1 MSGAHAEGVFDADV
15 LIVGAG
21 PVGLLLANLLGAAG
35 QSVIIIEQLPALIDY
50 PRGVGMDDECLRA
63 LQAVDLAEKV
73 LPHTTPFQVMKFY
86 TSRGRCFAVIDP
98 RTDEFG
104 WPRRNAFIQ
113 PLADAVMAEGLR
125 RFPRVQLRMACTMMA
140 LETSLGSVSVRVATA
155 QGAEHTLRVR
165 YVVGSD
171 GGRSAVRK
179 ALGIV
184 FEGRTAPNRWVVMDL
199 LRDPIG
205 TPGVHFHCDAHRPYV
220 SIALPHG
227 VRRLEFMLTAD
238 EAKDDVVSESSIT
251 EMLARALDHPGV
263 VERLRTRVYTHNGRL
278 AGRFRQGR
286 VLLAGDAAHVM
297 PVWQGQGY
305 NSGIRDAFNLGWKLA
320 MVLRGAADDALL
332 DSYEAERREHA
343 RAMIMLSETAGRI
356 FAPGNAALA
365 LLRDV
370 ATRALQAMPAIKRY
384 FLEMRFKPMPRYR
397 IGALHYAN
405 GFDPASPVGT
415 MFIQPRVDTMDAA
428 NQRLDDVL
436 GAGFAVIAWG
446 IDPSHH
452 LSAPA
457 RAVLTTL
464 DARLFCAVPPNQ
476 LAYESLRRSGSAIL
490 GDRDLRLKAWF
501 EQHRESILVLR
512 PDRFVAAA
520 CQGKNLSETLVALGR
535 ALRLQP

>member
-1 MSGAHAEGVFDADV
+1 MRFFTG
-15 LIVGAG
+15 
-21 PVGLLLANLLGAAG
+21 
-35 QSVIIIEQLPALIDY
+35 
-50 PRGVGMDDECLRA
+50 
-63 LQAVDLAEKV
+63 
-73 LPHTTPFQVMKFY
+73 
-86 TSRGRCFAVIDP
+86 RGRCFAVIDP

-113 PLADAVMAEGLR
+113 PLADAVMADGLR
-125 RFPRVQLRMACTMMA
+125 RFPRVQVRFAMTMTGLTA
-140 LETSLGSVSVRVATA
+140 DADGVTVRVADA
-155 QGAEHTLRVR
+155 HGAGQTLRAR

-179 ALGIV
+179 ALGIA

-199 LRDPIG
+199 LHDPIG
-205 TPGVHFHCDAHRPYV
+205 TPGVHFNCDAQRPHV

-238 EAKDDVVSESSIT
+238 EAKDDVVSEALAAA
-251 EMLARALDHPGV
+251 MLARVMAAPGQ
-263 VERLRTRVYTHNGRL
+263 VERIRTRVYTHNGRL
-278 AGRFRQGR
+278 AARFRQGR

-320 MVLRGAADDALL
+320 MVLRGTADDALL

-365 LLRDV
+365 WLRDA
-370 ATRALQAMPAIKRY
+370 ATLALNALPAVKRY

-397 IGALHYAN
+397 LGALHYDN

-415 MFIQPRVDTMDAA
+415 MFIQPRVDTMDADD
-428 NQRLDDVL
+428 QRLDDVL
-436 GAGFAVIAWG
+436 GPGFAVIAWG
-446 IDPSHH
+446 IDPSHG
-452 LSAPA
+452 LSAAA
-457 RAVLTTL
+457 RGVLATL
-464 DARLFCAVPPNQ
+464 AARLFCAVPSNQ
-476 LAYESLRRSGSAIL
+476 LAYEAARSAETIVL
-490 GDRDLRLKAWF
+490 ADRDLRLKAWF
-501 EQHRESILVLR
+501 EQRDHSVVILR

-520 CQGKNLSETLVALGR
+520 CQGRHLSATLVALGR
-535 ALRLQP
+535 ALRLTTLATPAG